1 MTAADAGV
9 RPGALTVIE
18 AHALA
23 AAVRLGLRC
32 CSLRRVALA
41 LAAIPASRRQPIE
54 PVPPCLAAA
63 RAAASRLAHSTCLF
77 ESLVAFGL
85 LVRRGYGVE
94 LHLGARRGE
103 AFESHAWLTVGGRTC
118 EPEMATGYTEMWRA
132 AAGSTRR

>member
-1 MTAADAGV
+1 MTAAAVGG
-9 RPGALTVIE
+9 RPRALTVIE

-32 CSLRRVALA
+32 CSLRRVASA

-54 PVPPCLAAA
+54 PLPLCLAAA
-63 RAAASRLAHSTCLF
+63 RAAASRLAHPTCLF

-85 LVRRGYGVE
+85 LARRGYGVE

-103 AFESHAWLTVGGRTC
+103 AFESHAWVTAGGRPC
-118 EPEMATGYTEMWRA
+118 EPEPPPGYTEMWRV
-132 AAGSTRR
+132 AAGSTPR